1 MKAWDISEN
10 TDVSW
15 IFAKTGHHGGP
26 MDGVGGC
33 IKKVVKDTS
42 LYNPD
47 GAYII
52 YVIYINLCNPKRL
65 TY

>member
-33 IKKVVKDTS
+33 IKKVVKDKV
-42 LYNPD
+42 
-47 GAYII
+47 YII
-52 YVIYINLCNPKRL
+52 QMVLI
-65 TY
+65 